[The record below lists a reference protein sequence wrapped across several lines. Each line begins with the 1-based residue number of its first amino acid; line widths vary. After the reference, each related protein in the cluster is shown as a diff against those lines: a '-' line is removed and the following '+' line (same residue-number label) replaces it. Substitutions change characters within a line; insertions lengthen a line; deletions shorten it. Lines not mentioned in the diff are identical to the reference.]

1 VRAAGRRGPARKRGS
16 RAEAVLGVDLGA
28 SKVAAALVDPRGDPL
43 ARAVRLVRTSAG
55 PSAVLEDVVEAV
67 RECLRGSSRPAV
79 AAGIGVAGQVDSTT
93 GVVRFA
99 PNLAWRDVPLGSRL
113 SKAIGV
119 PVVVAND
126 VRAATVGEWRSGAG
140 RDCSEL
146 VCVFV
151 GTGIGGSVVSGG
163 RLLGGCANAAGEI
176 GHTTVV
182 AGGRPCHCPNRG
194 CLEAY
199 AGGWAIAERA
209 REACASEAAA
219 GRWLVERAGG
229 LEAITAATV
238 ADGYRES
245 DPLATRLVTETG
257 EYLSA
262 GVVGIVN
269 AYNPCRLLLGGG
281 VLDHLHRALLPVVR
295 RSVRERCQPPAA
307 RSVEIRRAALGPD
320 AGVIGAAW
328 LARERHAGAS
338 A

>member
-1 VRAAGRRGPARKRGS
+1 V
-16 RAEAVLGVDLGA
+16 AVLGVDLGA
-28 SKVAAALVDPRGDPL
+28 TKVAAALVGPGDEPT
-43 ARAVRLVRTSAG
+43 ARAVRLVRASAG
-55 PSAVLEDVVEAV
+55 PAAVLEDVVEAI
-67 RECLRGSSRPAV
+67 RECLRDSSRTAV
-79 AAGIGVAGQVDSTT
+79 AAGIGVAGQVDSAT
-93 GVVRFA
+93 GMVRFA
-99 PNLAWRDVPLGSRL
+99 PNLAWRNVPLGDRL
-113 SKAIGV
+113 SKAVGV

-163 RLLGGCANAAGEI
+163 RLLAGCANAAGEI
-176 GHTTVV
+176 GHMTLV

-199 AGGWAIAERA
+199 AGGWAIGDRA
-209 REACASEAAA
+209 RELSAAEPVA
-219 GRWLVERAGG
+219 GRWLIERAGA

-245 DPLATRLVTETG
+245 DPLATRIVTETA
-257 EYLSA
+257 EYLAA

-307 RSVEIRRAALGPD
+307 RSVEVRRAALGPD

-328 LARERHAGAS
+328 LARERHAGTS